1 MQMILLNVV
10 PIDTIDR
17 YAGLAALEKICSHF
31 FNLFQITNYCYQTK
45 DWKFYCSLVHMNVSS
60 IRIGALSKPQ
70 EPETPFQCRKLEFQ
84 FL

>member
-31 FNLFQITNYCYQTK
+31 FNLFQITNYGYQTK
-45 DWKFYCSLVHMNVSS
+45 D
-60 IRIGALSKPQ
+60 
-70 EPETPFQCRKLEFQ
+70 
-84 FL
+84 